1 MEKNYRSILRLWHR
15 SGKTIC
21 LFMLMLMASSAV
33 FAQDGTIKGTVTDE
47 SNLPLPGVVVTV
59 KSSGRSTSTNANGAY
74 TVKTSGAGDVLKFT
88 FLGSV
93 PKEVTV
99 GEKNTVNVTMVTD
112 TKQLK
117 DVVVIGYGTAS
128 RKDVTGAITSVKAE
142 EFNNGVLTT
151 PAELLQGKVAGLNI
165 TKSGDPNK
173 QPATILRGPST
184 FREGAAQQ
192 PFYVIDGVPGA
203 SIDLLAPADIESI
216 DVLKDASSTA
226 IYGSRASN
234 GVIIVTT
241 RKAKTG
247 QTRLTYSGYGA
258 VEKVSKNIDVLT
270 ADELRKY
277 LADNGVAALSKPT
290 DDDGSNTNWQ
300 KLAEKTS
307 YSQNHNLSYGGAGTN
322 SEYGASVNYLKN
334 NGILKNTSLERTIY
348 KGYINQRFFNDRLK
362 LSINLTNS
370 ATKNNDIYQSQVLS
384 GILFYLPT
392 VSPFNPD
399 GTYKENYTRTGS
411 GPLNPLSLIDNNF
424 IRTENN
430 KTLINGSAQ
439 VDILKGLK
447 FTLTGSTQKEQNNVN
462 IYSTSQSGIFVNA
475 HGVASRSAYTNTSN
489 VVEAYFN
496 YDRVFGQ
503 HSLKLLG
510 GYSYQQDRNNDG
522 FGVQTQ
528 NFSNDALTYNYLP
541 FSNPTQLSQI
551 IFNPN
556 YAINSNAP
564 AITYI
569 STLRLISFYA
579 RAQYQFSDKYL
590 LQASIREDG
599 SSAFGLNTR
608 HGYFPA
614 VSVGWK
620 IISEDFMKSIPVI
633 SDLKLRAGYGVSGNS
648 LGFDAFTARL
658 IYGVPPGGGKF
669 LSNGN
674 IVNPIG
680 PVRNDNPDLKWEST
694 GTTNIGLDFGILNNR
709 ITGSVDYYVK
719 KTSDLIATY
728 PVSSTLYFYPFYT
741 ANVGKIK
748 NNGIEVV
755 INAIPV
761 KSQSFTWRTS
771 FNVSH
776 NKNVVESLSNSRFT
790 LPFIQTAQLGGKG
803 QSGNYSQIIQPGYA
817 IGTFD
822 LWHYMG
828 KNANGVSTYQKAD
841 GSVVATQP
849 LTSDQFIKYDAQPKL
864 VYGWSNSF
872 FYKNFDLNFL
882 VRGVYGN
889 KILNATLA
897 SLNNPADARLQNIPR
912 FTLGESFKDINAY
925 LISDRFLE
933 SGSYLRLDNA
943 TLGYTVKPHI
953 QAIKSLRFYASG
965 NNIFIITKYRGVDP
979 EVNIGGLTPGIDNRD
994 FYPKTRTFS
1003 LGITAQ
1009 F

>member
-1 MEKNYRSILRLWHR
+1 MKKIYQSFSKKTHCIYRHSLLLV
-15 SGKTIC
+15 C
-21 LFMLMLMASSAV
+21 AVLFITLPALSQTSRIV
-33 FAQDGTIKGTVTDE
+33 KGTVTDE
-47 SNLPLPGVVVTV
+47 TNSPLPGVVVTV
-59 KSSGRSTSTNANGAY
+59 KSSGKATTTNNNGGY
-74 TVKTSGAGDVLKFT
+74 SVTVNGPTDVLKFT

-93 PKEVTV
+93 PKEVTI
-99 GEKNTVNVTMVTD
+99 GDKASINISLVTD

-117 DVVVIGYGTAS
+117 DVVVIGYGTSS

-142 EFNNGVLTT
+142 DFNAGVLTT

-173 QPATILRGPST
+173 QPSTTLRGPST
-184 FREGAAQQ
+184 LRDGATE

-226 IYGSRASN
+226 IYGSRAAN

-247 QTRLTYSGYGA
+247 QTRLNYSAYGA
-258 VEKVSKNIDVLT
+258 VENVSKNIDMLT
-270 ADELRKY
+270 GDELRKY
-277 LADNGVAALSKPT
+277 LTDNGVPKLST
-290 DDDGSNTNWQ
+290 ADDDGSNTNWQ
-300 KLAEKTS
+300 KLAERTG

-322 SEYGASVNYLKN
+322 SEYGASVNYMKN

-362 LSINLTNS
+362 LGITLTNS
-370 ATKNNDIYQSQVLS
+370 ATKNNDIFQSQVLS

-411 GPLNPLSLIDNNF
+411 GPLNPLSLINNNF
-424 IRTENN
+424 IKTENN
-430 KTLINGSAQ
+430 KTLVNGFASL
-439 VDILKGLK
+439 DILNGLK
-447 FTLTGSTQKEQNNVN
+447 FTVSGSTQKEQNNVN
-462 IYSTSQSGIFVNA
+462 TYSTSQSGIYVNA
-475 HGVASRSAYTNTSN
+475 GGVAARSAYTNTSN

-496 YDRVFGQ
+496 YDRIFGR

-510 GYSYQQDRNNDG
+510 GYSYQQDRNGDG

-528 NFSNDALTYNYLP
+528 GFSNDALTYNYLA

-551 IFNPN
+551 IFNPSYN
-556 YAINSNAP
+556 INGTTP
-564 AITYI
+564 PTYI

-579 RAQYQFSDKYL
+579 RAQYQFADKYL
-590 LQASIREDG
+590 LQASLREDG
-599 SSAFGLNTR
+599 SSGFGLNVR

-614 VSVGWK
+614 ASAGWK

-648 LGFDAFTARL
+648 AGFDAFTAQL

-669 LSNGN
+669 LNNGN

-680 PVRNDNPDLKWEST
+680 PVRNDNPNLKWEST
-694 GTTNIGLDFGILNNR
+694 ATTNIGLDFGILNNR
-709 ITGSVDYYVK
+709 ITGSVDYYIK
-719 KTSDLIATY
+719 KTSDLITTLQ
-728 PVSSTLYFYPFYT
+728 VSTTQYFYPLLT
-741 ANVGKIK
+741 ANVGKMK
-748 NNGIEVV
+748 NSGVEVV
-755 INAIPV
+755 LNAIPV
-761 KSQSFTWRTS
+761 KSGAFTWRTS
-771 FNVSH
+771 LNFSH
-776 NKNVVESLSNSRFT
+776 NKNVVQSLSQGGLA
-790 LPFIQTAQLGGKG
+790 LPYIQTAQLGGKG

-817 IGTFD
+817 VGTFD
-822 LWHYMG
+822 LWHYLG
-828 KNANGVSTYQKAD
+828 KNSNGVSTYEKAD
-841 GSVVATQP
+841 GSTTAAQP
-849 LTSDQFIKYDAQPKL
+849 LTTDQFIKYDAQPKL

-872 FYKNFDLNFL
+872 FYKNFDFNFL

-897 SLNNPADARLQNIPR
+897 GLNNPADSKLQNIPR

-943 TLGYTVKPHI
+943 TVGYTIKPHI
-953 QAIKSLRFYASG
+953 QAFKSLRFYASG

-979 EVNIGGLTPGIDNRD
+979 EIDMGGLTPGIDNKN

-1003 LGITAQ
+1003 LGINAS

>member
-1 MEKNYRSILRLWHR
+1 MKKVYPSFSKKLPQFYRHGLL
-15 SGKTIC
+15 TVFV
-21 LFMLMLMASSAV
+21 LLLTALSA
-33 FAQDGTIKGTVTDE
+33 FAQTRTIKGTVTDE
-47 SNLPLPGVVVTV
+47 TNAPLPGVVVTV
-59 KSSGRSTSTNANGAY
+59 KSSGRAATTNSNGAY
-74 TVKTSGAGDVLKFT
+74 TVTVSGPHDVLKFT

-93 PKEVTV
+93 PKEVV
-99 GEKNTVNVTMVTD
+99 VDGKPSINVTLVTD

-128 RKDVTGAITSVKAE
+128 RKDVTGAITSIKAE
-142 EFNNGVLTT
+142 DFNAGVLTT

-184 FREGAAQQ
+184 LREGAAQE

-226 IYGSRASN
+226 IYGSRAAN

-241 RKAKTG
+241 RKAKAG
-247 QTRLTYSGYGA
+247 QSRLVYSVYGA
-258 VEKVSKNIDVLT
+258 AENVSKNIDVLT
-270 ADELRKY
+270 GDQLRKY
-277 LADNGVAALSKPT
+277 LADNGVPKLSPL

-300 KLAEKTS
+300 KLAERTG
-307 YSQNHNLSYGGAGTN
+307 YSQNHNLSYGGSGTN

-334 NGILKNTSLERTIY
+334 DGILKNTSLQRTIY

-362 LSINLTNS
+362 LGITLTNS
-370 ATKNNDIYQSQVLS
+370 ITKNQDIFQSQVLS

-392 VSPFNPD
+392 VSPYNPD
-399 GTYKENYTRTGS
+399 GSYKENYTRTGS
-411 GPLNPLSLIDNNF
+411 GPLNPLSLINNNF
-424 IRTENN
+424 TNTEDN
-430 KTLINGSAQ
+430 KTLINGFAS
-439 VDILKGLK
+439 VDIAKGFK
-447 FTLTGSTQKEQNNVN
+447 FTLTGSTQKDQNNVN
-462 IYSTSQSGIFVNA
+462 TYSTSQSGIYLNA
-475 HGVASRSAYTNTSN
+475 FGVANRSAYTSTSN

-496 YDRVFGQ
+496 YDRIFGK

-522 FGVQTQ
+522 FGVGTQ
-528 NFSNDALTYNYLP
+528 GFSNDALTYNNLS
-541 FSNPTQLSQI
+541 FSNPTSLSQI
-551 IFNPN
+551 PFNPN
-556 YAINSNAP
+556 
-564 AITYI
+564 YI
-569 STLRLISFYA
+569 STLRFVSFYT
-579 RAQYQFSDKYL
+579 RAQYEFNNKYL

-599 SSAFGLNTR
+599 SSAFGINHR

-614 VSVGWK
+614 VSGGWK
-620 IISEDFMKSIPVI
+620 IISEDFMKQVPVI

-658 IYGVPPGGGKF
+658 IYGAGGKF
-669 LSNGN
+669 YNNGN
-674 IVNPIG
+674 IINSIS

-694 GTTNIGLDFGILNNR
+694 ATTNIGLDFGLFNNR
-709 ITGSVDYYVK
+709 LTGSVDYYIK
-719 KTSDLIATY
+719 KTSDLITTLQ
-728 PVSSTLYFYPFYT
+728 VSTTQYFYQYLT
-741 ANVGKIK
+741 ANVGKMK
-748 NNGIEVV
+748 NSGIEVV
-755 INAIPV
+755 LNATPV
-761 KSQSFTWRTS
+761 KTRDFTWRTS
-771 FNVSH
+771 LNFSH
-776 NKNVVESLSNSRFT
+776 NKNIVQSLSQGGFA
-790 LPFIQTAQLGGKG
+790 LPYIQTAQLGGKG
-803 QSGNYSQIIQPGYA
+803 QSGNFSQIIQPGYA
-817 IGTFD
+817 VGTFD
-822 LWHYMG
+822 LWHYTG
-828 KNANGVSTYQKAD
+828 KNAQGVSTYEKAD
-841 GSVVATQP
+841 GTIIPTQP
-849 LTSDQFIKYDAQPKL
+849 LTTDQFIKYDAQPKL
-864 VYGWSNSF
+864 IYGWSNSF

-897 SLNNPADARLQNIPR
+897 SLNNPADSKLQNIPA

-943 TLGYTVKPHI
+943 TFGYTIKPHI

-1003 LGITAQ
+1003 LGMNAS